1 MCAQG
6 PIRHGRLKFL
16 DCCKLVGH
24 YSHRTGLMP
33 FFFHLAGK
41 RSLTARCV
49 TIIKSSGL
57 RNSALTPVLM
67 TKLGTGGR
75 ATVIADARSGF
86 LQSAA
91 VRSVPRH
98 PARPAFARLLR
109 CY

>member
-1 MCAQG
+1 
-6 PIRHGRLKFL
+6 
-16 DCCKLVGH
+16 
-24 YSHRTGLMP
+24 MP

-75 ATVIADARSGF
+75 ATVIADARSRSMTNFGRLRGF

-91 VRSVPRH
+91 VRSIPRH